1 MKENKMTTEDH
12 NELNKMA
19 QLADE
24 ILTAVADLPMEDAE
38 FEMEEEEFELLT
50 TAVGRKLYSE
60 ANEAWAEGGE
70 NGYNAWKRQN
80 ISKELIEKLDSVW
93 GIDSLTTPAMNRV
106 YNLQDNDW
114 SMNSPAYNLSRRIV
128 DGGRDTLNQI
138 VAEYKLAL

>member
-1 MKENKMTTEDH
+1 MTTEDH

-50 TAVGRKLYSE
+50 SAVGRKLYSE
-60 ANEAWAEGGE
+60 ANRAWAEGGE
-70 NGYNAWKRQN
+70 VGYDAWKKQN
-80 ISKELIEKLDSVW
+80 VSKELIEKLDCVW
-93 GIDSLTTPAMNRV
+93 GIDSLTAPAMNRV

-114 SMNSPAYNLSRRIV
+114 SLNSPAYNLSRRIV